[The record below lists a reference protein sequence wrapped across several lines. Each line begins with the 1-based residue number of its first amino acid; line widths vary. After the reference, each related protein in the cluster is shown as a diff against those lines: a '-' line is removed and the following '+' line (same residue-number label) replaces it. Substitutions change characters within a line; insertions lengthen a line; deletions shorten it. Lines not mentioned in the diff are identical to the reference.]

1 MSLELL
7 WSMMACVVMVVIT
20 VLVHYEALRLI
31 SDKLIPRLR
40 VHPRQEMVYVIFGV
54 FFAHTLEVWL
64 YTACYALLAH
74 LGVGHFSGE
83 MNGEII
89 DYLYFSVVTYT
100 SLGIGD
106 VYPLGGLR
114 LITGVEAL
122 SGLLMIGWSASFTYL
137 SMERLWKRHAEHTEK
152 HSRH

>member
-7 WSMMACVVMVVIT
+7 WSMLACVVMVVVT

-64 YTACYALLAH
+64 YTACYVLLAH

-83 MNGEII
+83 MNGNTV

-114 LITGVEAL
+114 LVTGVEAL

-137 SMERLWKRHAEHTEK
+137 SMERLWKRHAEHADK
-152 HSRH
+152 HNHH